1 LPVLTKL
8 RFVVTQ
14 LKTTFSILIFSTF
27 ICLAMSSNN
36 QGTSDYYRADG
47 VRIQHNPYTA
57 EMELK
62 YGKPGATD
70 SEGFDPYRDSVGPG
84 IYGGL
89 VVRDK
94 NGAPVIGEQYQGHN
108 PVPGPVYAGGGYSRM
123 SQALGDNK
131 AVEKLLDEYPELVR

>member
-1 LPVLTKL
+1 
-8 RFVVTQ
+8 
-14 LKTTFSILIFSTF
+14 
-27 ICLAMSSNN
+27 
-36 QGTSDYYRADG
+36 
-47 VRIQHNPYTA
+47 
-57 EMELK
+57 MELK